1 MENRFADSP
10 YYAGPMDPVTAHVVI
25 GRPREEVF
33 EYLADIANH
42 SEFSDHYLKEM
53 RLTRV
58 ESYGRGAGARFKLD
72 APLDRYSWGDMTFID
87 VQPPYKIVA
96 AGRGGKFNRNKT
108 WTTWTLEP
116 TGNGTRVEVTT
127 ESEPGLPTDKFMEAV
142 TGRRGWMKRNL
153 RKALHRMQSILE
165 ENHDRGP
172 RVTVGGL

>member
-1 MENRFADSP
+1 
-10 YYAGPMDPVTAHVVI
+10 MDPVTAHVVI

-42 SEFSDHYLKEM
+42 AEFTDHWMKDW

-58 ESYGRGAGARFKLD
+58 DSYGRGAGARFHAARKGE
-72 APLDRYSWGDMTFID
+72 RYAWGDMTFIE
-87 VQPPYKIVA
+87 VEPPYRIVA

-116 TGNGTRVEVTT
+116 YSGGTRVEVTT
-127 ESEPGLPTDKFMEAV
+127 ETEPALITDRLMEAIMFK
-142 TGRRGWMKRNL
+142 RGWTKRRL
-153 RKALHRMQSILE
+153 AKSLSRLQSILE
-165 ENHDRGP
+165 EDLDRGK